1 MDRKTTR
8 RTFLNT
14 SAAIAGGW
22 LGATGLRTPPAR
34 PQIAMPERLLG
45 KTGQLLPVF
54 GLGCAG
60 QTPLSR
66 GPEAAALEQVERA
79 LELGIR
85 YFDTAADYG
94 PSESYLGKVLPAHRD
109 RIFLASK
116 TAKRDRDAAWRD
128 LERSLQR
135 LNTDRLDL
143 WQMHHVGHHH
153 ELDALF
159 SPDGAIRVVEEAKEQ
174 GIVRFAGITGH
185 YEPDVIAAGLERY
198 PFDTTLISLNAGD
211 RHHPR
216 PFAQT
221 VLPVARERNVGVIAM
236 KVPAYGRLFRPGG
249 LNGMDEALG
258 YVLSLTGVHTCVVA
272 AESSEQLAA
281 NVEAARAFQP
291 LSASQLAEIEQRVA
305 TVWEEASFYR
315 QWG

>member
-8 RTFLNT
+8 RAFLSA
-14 SAAIAGGW
+14 SAAIAGGV
-22 LGATGLRTPPAR
+22 LSAAGLPTSSERPAT
-34 PQIAMPERLLG
+34 AMPERELG
-45 KTGQLLPVF
+45 NTGIRLPVF
-54 GLGCAG
+54 GLGGAG

-66 GPEAAALEQVERA
+66 GPEAAALTLVERA

-94 PSESYLGKVLPAHRD
+94 PSEAYLGKVLPAHRD

-116 TAKRDRDAAWRD
+116 TAQRDRDSAWRE

-143 WQMHHVGHHH
+143 WQMHHVAHGS

-159 SPDGAIRVVEEAKEQ
+159 GPDGAIRAVEEAKAQ
-174 GIVRFAGITGH
+174 GVVRFAGITGH
-185 YEPDVIAAGLERY
+185 YEPDVIVAGLERY
-198 PFDTTLISLNAGD
+198 PFDTTLIPLNAGD

-216 PFAQT
+216 PFAPT

-249 LNGMDEALG
+249 LDGMYQALG
-258 YVLSLTGVHTCVVA
+258 YVLSQPGVHTCVVA
-272 AESSEQLAA
+272 AESPEQLSA
-281 NVEAARAFQP
+281 NVEVARAFQP
-291 LSASQLAEIEQRVA
+291 LSAAELAAIEQRVA
-305 TVWEEASFYR
+305 AIWQETSFYR
-315 QWG
+315 SWG